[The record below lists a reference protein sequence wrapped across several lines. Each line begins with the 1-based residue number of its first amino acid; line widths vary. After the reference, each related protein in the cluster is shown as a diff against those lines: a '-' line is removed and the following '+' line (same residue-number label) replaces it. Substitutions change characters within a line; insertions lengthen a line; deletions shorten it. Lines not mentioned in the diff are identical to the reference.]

1 MTMITL
7 EDWAQ
12 RTYGHNAPHRNTLR
26 RWAREAHIYPLPE
39 KHGRQ
44 YFVCE
49 NARYVAY
56 GVIADEADLSNGNS
70 LLSRIERTRTSG
82 RR

>member
-1 MTMITL
+1 MITL

-44 YFVCE
+44 YFVRE

-56 GVIADEADLSNGNS
+56 GALSGESDLVGGNS
-70 LLSRIERTRTSG
+70 LLSRIEQKRTSSS
-82 RR
+82 R

>member
-26 RWAREAHIYPLPE
+26 RWAREAHIYPPPE

-44 YFVCE
+44 YFVRE

-56 GVIADEADLSNGNS
+56 GALAGESDLVSRES
-70 LLSRIERTRTSG
+70 LLSRIEQARTSG

>member
-44 YFVCE
+44 YFVHE
-49 NARYVAY
+49 NARYVTY
-56 GVIADEADLSNGNS
+56 GAIAGETDFVSGTS
-70 LLSRIERTRTSG
+70 LLSRIKQTRTSG
-82 RR
+82 SR

>member
-44 YFVCE
+44 YFVRE

-56 GVIADEADLSNGNS
+56 GALAGETDYARCTS
-70 LLSRIERTRTSG
+70 LLSRIEQTRTSG
-82 RR
+82 SR